1 MFLVSALAKKQ
12 KNKTKKKQK
21 NAEVIGTYVKKY
33 FLNLKV
39 GYSWKLCSRVSENI
53 IWQKKKKNK

>member
-1 MFLVSALAKKQ
+1 MAYLCFQYLPQQKNKKTKKQ
-12 KNKTKKKQK
+12 KK

-53 IWQKKKKNK
+53 I

>member
-12 KNKTKKKQK
+12 KKKKKKKK

-53 IWQKKKKNK
+53 I

>member
-1 MFLVSALAKKQ
+1 MFSVSASAKKTKKQ
-12 KNKTKKKQK
+12 KNKKK

-39 GYSWKLCSRVSENI
+39 GYSWKLCNRVSENI
-53 IWQKKKKNK
+53 I